1 MTQMT
6 ETDKKTNTEQTI
18 NAAVNTSLDESSSLS
33 GTKLRKAILHLLAAA
48 LFFSLMTFFV
58 RISGDLPTMQ
68 KTFFRNFFALFVAT
82 GAIVKN
88 KIGFSV
94 RKGNG
99 VSLLMR
105 CLFGTSGMIANFWA
119 IDRLGIADANML
131 NKLSPFFA
139 IIVSYFI
146 MKEIPTLTDWS
157 CVALAFIGSLFIIKP
172 SVGIA
177 SIPALV
183 GLYGGFGAGAA
194 YAFVHKMGK
203 TGQPGKTIVF
213 YFSLFS
219 CLVTG
224 PFMIAGWHD
233 MSLAQWGCLIGAG
246 ISAGIAQFNI
256 TAAYQNAPAKDIS
269 VFDYTQVIFAACLGM
284 IFLNEFPDRY
294 SLTGYVIII
303 GAAVIKWHIARK
315 RK

>member
-1 MTQMT
+1 MQK
-6 ETDKKTNTEQTI
+6 ENEQPIRPLGTNI
-18 NAAVNTSLDESSSLS
+18 H
-33 GTKLRKAILHLLAAA
+33 KAILHLLLAAF
-48 LFFSLMTFFV
+48 FFSLMTFFV
-58 RISGDLPTMQ
+58 RISGNLPTMQ
-68 KTFFRNFFALFVAT
+68 KAFFRNFFALLIAT
-82 GAIVKN
+82 ASICKN

-99 VSLLMR
+99 ISVMMR

-146 MKEIPTLTDWS
+146 MKEIPSKSDWA
-157 CVALAFIGSLFIIKP
+157 CVIMAFTGSLFIIKP
-172 SVGIA
+172 STGLAV
-177 SIPALV
+177 IPALV

-224 PFMIAGWHD
+224 PFLLFDWHP
-233 MSLAQWGCLIGAG
+233 MTLAQWGCLIGAG
-246 ISAGIAQFNI
+246 VAASGGQFNI

-269 VFDYTQVIFAACLGM
+269 VFDYTQVIFAAILGM
-284 IFLNEFPDRY
+284 VFLSEIPDIY
-294 SLTGYVIII
+294 SIIGYLVIIS
-303 GAAVIKWHIARK
+303 AAVIKWYIARK
-315 RK
+315 KA

>member
-1 MTQMT
+1 MNT
-6 ETDKKTNTEQTI
+6 ETNNKTDIKKSTVSVTAQ
-18 NAAVNTSLDESSSLS
+18 DETVS
-33 GTKLRKAILHLLAAA
+33 GSRLRKAILHLLTAA

-82 GAIVKN
+82 GAILKN
-88 KIGFSV
+88 RIGFSV

-105 CLFGTSGMIANFWA
+105 CMFGTSGMIANFWA

-146 MKEIPTLTDWS
+146 MKEIPTAIDWS
-157 CVALAFIGSLFIIKP
+157 CVAIAFIGSLFIIKP
-172 SVGIA
+172 SVGLA

-224 PFMIAGWHD
+224 PFLIFDWHP
-233 MSLAQWGCLIGAG
+233 MSPAQWGCLIGAG
-246 ISAGIAQFNI
+246 VCAGIAQFNI

-269 VFDYTQVIFAACLGM
+269 VFDYTQVIFAAVLGM
-284 IFLNEFPDRY
+284 IFLNEFPDIY
-294 SLTGYVIII
+294 SLIGYVIII
-303 GAAVIKWHIARK
+303 GAAVIKWQIARK
-315 RK
+315 R

>member
-1 MTQMT
+1 MQN
-6 ETDKKTNTEQTI
+6 EIHNPEKPKSTNI
-18 NAAVNTSLDESSSLS
+18 H
-33 GTKLRKAILHLLAAA
+33 KAILHLLLAAF
-48 LFFSLMTFFV
+48 FFSLMTFFV

-68 KTFFRNFFALFVAT
+68 KAFFRNFFALLI
-82 GAIVKN
+82 AIGSILKN
-88 KIGFSV
+88 KVGFSI

-99 VSLLMR
+99 ISVLMR

-146 MKEIPTLTDWS
+146 MKEIPSGTDWA
-157 CVALAFIGSLFIIKP
+157 CVIMAFTGSLFIIKP
-172 SVGIA
+172 STGLAV
-177 SIPALV
+177 IPALV

-219 CLVTG
+219 CLVAG
-224 PFMIAGWHD
+224 PFMVFNWHP
-233 MSLAQWGCLIGAG
+233 MTLAQWGCLIGAG
-246 ISAGIAQFNI
+246 VAAAGGQFNI

-269 VFDYTQVIFAACLGM
+269 VFDYTQVIFAAILGM
-284 IFLNEFPDRY
+284 VFLSEFPDIY
-294 SLTGYVIII
+294 SLIGYLVII
-303 GAAVIKWHIARK
+303 GAAVIKWNIARK
-315 RK
+315 K

>member
-1 MTQMT
+1 MQT
-6 ETDKKTNTEQTI
+6 ENKEIAVPPIGTNI
-18 NAAVNTSLDESSSLS
+18 H
-33 GTKLRKAILHLLAAA
+33 KAIMHLLLAAF
-48 LFFSLMTFFV
+48 FFSLMTFFV
-58 RISGDLPTMQ
+58 RISGELPTMQ
-68 KTFFRNFFALFVAT
+68 KAFFRNFFALLIAS
-82 GAIVKN
+82 GSILKN
-88 KIGFSV
+88 KVGFSI

-99 VSLLMR
+99 ISVLMR

-146 MKEIPTLTDWS
+146 MKEIPSKTDWA
-157 CVALAFIGSLFIIKP
+157 CVIMAFTGSLFIIKP
-172 SVGIA
+172 STGLAV
-177 SIPALV
+177 IPALV

-224 PFMIAGWHD
+224 PFLIFDWHH
-233 MSLAQWGCLIGAG
+233 MTLSQLLCLIGAG
-246 ISAGIAQFNI
+246 VAASGGQFNI

-269 VFDYTQVIFAACLGM
+269 VFDYTQVIFAAILGM
-284 IFLNEFPDRY
+284 IFLSEFPDIY
-294 SLTGYVIII
+294 SIIGYIVII
-303 GAAVIKWHIARK
+303 GAAVIKWNIARK
-315 RK
+315 K

>member
-1 MTQMT
+1 MG
-6 ETDKKTNTEQTI
+6 TNI
-18 NAAVNTSLDESSSLS
+18 H
-33 GTKLRKAILHLLAAA
+33 KAILHLLLAAF
-48 LFFSLMTFFV
+48 FFSLMTFFV

-68 KTFFRNFFALFVAT
+68 KAFFRNFFALIIAT
-82 GAIVKN
+82 GSILKN
-88 KIGFSV
+88 NVGFSI

-99 VSLLMR
+99 VSVLMR

-146 MKEIPTLTDWS
+146 MKEIPSRADWA
-157 CVALAFIGSLFIIKP
+157 CVIMAFTGSLFIIKP
-172 SVGIA
+172 STGLAV
-177 SIPALV
+177 IPALV

-224 PFMIAGWHD
+224 PFLILNWHP
-233 MSLAQWGCLIGAG
+233 MTLAQWGCLIGAG
-246 ISAGIAQFNI
+246 V
-256 TAAYQNAPAKDIS
+256 AAKG
-269 VFDYTQVIFAACLGM
+269 V
-284 IFLNEFPDRY
+284 
-294 SLTGYVIII
+294 
-303 GAAVIKWHIARK
+303 
-315 RK
+315 

>member
-1 MTQMT
+1 MNTKSNNK
-6 ETDKKTNTEQTI
+6 TDIKQSTAQ
-18 NAAVNTSLDESSSLS
+18 DEPVS
-33 GTKLRKAILHLLAAA
+33 GSRLRKAILHLLTAA

-82 GAIVKN
+82 GAILKN
-88 KIGFSV
+88 RIGFSV

-146 MKEIPTLTDWS
+146 MKEIPTAIDWS
-157 CVALAFIGSLFIIKP
+157 CVAIAFIGSLFIIKP
-172 SVGIA
+172 SVGLA

-219 CLVTG
+219 CIVTG
-224 PFMIAGWHD
+224 PFLIFDWHP
-233 MSLAQWGCLIGAG
+233 MSLEQWGCLIGAG
-246 ISAGIAQFNI
+246 VCAGIAQFNI

-284 IFLNEFPDRY
+284 IFLDEFPDIY
-294 SLTGYVIII
+294 SLIGYVIII
-303 GAAVIKWHIARK
+303 GAAVIKWQIARK
-315 RK
+315 R

>member
-1 MTQMT
+1 MQKENKVQVAPPMG
-6 ETDKKTNTEQTI
+6 TNI
-18 NAAVNTSLDESSSLS
+18 H
-33 GTKLRKAILHLLAAA
+33 KAILHLLLAAF
-48 LFFSLMTFFV
+48 FFSLMTFFV

-68 KTFFRNFFALFVAT
+68 KAFFRNFFALIIAT
-82 GAIVKN
+82 GSILKN
-88 KIGFSV
+88 NVGFSI

-99 VSLLMR
+99 VSVLMR

-146 MKEIPTLTDWS
+146 MKEIPSRADWA
-157 CVALAFIGSLFIIKP
+157 CVIMAFTGSLFIIKP
-172 SVGIA
+172 STGLAV
-177 SIPALV
+177 IPALV

-224 PFMIAGWHD
+224 PFLILNWHP
-233 MSLAQWGCLIGAG
+233 MTLAQWGCLIGAG
-246 ISAGIAQFNI
+246 VAASGGQFNI

-269 VFDYTQVIFAACLGM
+269 VFDYTQVIFAAILGCV
-284 IFLNEFPDRY
+284 FLSEFPDIY
-294 SLTGYVIII
+294 SIIGYVIII
-303 GAAVIKWHIARK
+303 GAAVIKWNIARK
-315 RK
+315 K

>member
-1 MTQMT
+1 MYAMNK
-6 ETDKKTNTEQTI
+6 ENTNTFKYKE
-18 NAAVNTSLDESSSLS
+18 
-33 GTKLRKAILHLLAAA
+33 AILHLLAAA

-68 KTFFRNFFALFVAT
+68 KTFFRNFFALIIAT
-82 GAIVKN
+82 ISLIKT
-88 KIGFSV
+88 KTGFYI
-94 RKGNG
+94 RKGNA

-146 MKEIPTLTDWS
+146 MKEIPTKTDWG
-157 CVALAFIGSLFIIKP
+157 CVFLAFFGAVFIVKP
-172 SVGIA
+172 SFGLM
-177 SIPALV
+177 SLPALV
-183 GLYGGFGAGAA
+183 ALYGGFGAGAA

-219 CLVTG
+219 SLVTG
-224 PFMIAGWHD
+224 PFLIFDRHPMAP
-233 MSLAQWGCLIGAG
+233 SQWACL
-246 ISAGIAQFNI
+246 ISAGVCAAIAQFNI
-256 TAAYQNAPAKDIS
+256 TAAYQKAPAKDIS
-269 VFDYTQVIFAACLGM
+269 VFDYTQVIFAAILGM
-284 IFLNEFPDRY
+284 IFLNEFPDAL
-294 SLTGYVIII
+294 SIAGYVIII
-303 GAAVIKWHIARK
+303 SAAVIKWMINRK
-315 RK
+315 KT

>member
-1 MTQMT
+1 MNT
-6 ETDKKTNTEQTI
+6 ETNNRTDIMQSTV
-18 NAAVNTSLDESSSLS
+18 AATAQDEPVS
-33 GTKLRKAILHLLAAA
+33 GSRLRKAILHLLTAA

-82 GAIVKN
+82 GAILKN
-88 KIGFSV
+88 RIGFSV

-139 IIVSYFI
+139 IIVSYII
-146 MKEIPTLTDWS
+146 MKEIPTAIDWS
-157 CVALAFIGSLFIIKP
+157 CVAIAFIGSLFIIKP
-172 SVGIA
+172 SVGLA

-219 CLVTG
+219 CIVTG
-224 PFMIAGWHD
+224 PFLIFDWHP
-233 MSLAQWGCLIGAG
+233 MSPAQWGCLIGAG
-246 ISAGIAQFNI
+246 VCAGIAQFNI

-284 IFLNEFPDRY
+284 IFLDEFPDIY
-294 SLTGYVIII
+294 SLIGYVIII
-303 GAAVIKWHIARK
+303 GAAVIKWQIARK
-315 RK
+315 R

>member
-1 MTQMT
+1 
-6 ETDKKTNTEQTI
+6 
-18 NAAVNTSLDESSSLS
+18 
-33 GTKLRKAILHLLAAA
+33 
-48 LFFSLMTFFV
+48 
-58 RISGDLPTMQ
+58 
-68 KTFFRNFFALFVAT
+68 
-82 GAIVKN
+82 
-88 KIGFSV
+88 
-94 RKGNG
+94 
-99 VSLLMR
+99 MR

-139 IIVSYFI
+139 IIVSFFI
-146 MKEIPTLTDWS
+146 MKEIPSALDWT
-157 CVALAFIGSLFIIKP
+157 CVAIAFIGSLFIIKP
-172 SVGIA
+172 STGLAV
-177 SIPALV
+177 IPALV

-224 PFMIAGWHD
+224 PFLIFDWHP

-246 ISAGIAQFNI
+246 VSAGIAQFNI

-269 VFDYTQVIFAACLGM
+269 VFDYTQVIFAAILGM
-284 IFLNEFPDRY
+284 IFLGEFPDGF
-294 SLTGYVIII
+294 SLIGYVIII
-303 GAAVIKWHIARK
+303 GAAVIKWSIARK
-315 RK
+315 K

>member
-1 MTQMT
+1 MNS
-6 ETDKKTNTEQTI
+6 TN
-18 NAAVNTSLDESSSLS
+18 NTFKYKE
-33 GTKLRKAILHLLAAA
+33 AILHLLAAA
-48 LFFSLMTFFV
+48 FFFSLMTFFV

-68 KTFFRNFFALFVAT
+68 KTFFRNFFALIIAT
-82 GAIVKN
+82 FSLIKT
-88 KIGFSV
+88 KTRFSV

-146 MKEIPTLTDWS
+146 VKEIPTKTDWA
-157 CVALAFIGSLFIIKP
+157 CVLLAFSGALFIVKP
-172 SVGIA
+172 SVGIM
-177 SIPALV
+177 SFPALV
-183 GLYGGFGAGAA
+183 ALYGGFGAGAA

-219 CLVTG
+219 SLVTG
-224 PFMIAGWHD
+224 PFLIFDWHP
-233 MSLAQWGCLIGAG
+233 MKPEQWACLIGAG
-246 ISAGIAQFNI
+246 VCAAIAQFNI
-256 TAAYQNAPAKDIS
+256 TAAYQKAPAKDIS
-269 VFDYTQVIFAACLGM
+269 VFDYTQVIFAAILGI
-284 IFLNEFPDRY
+284 IFLNEFPDY
-294 SLTGYVIII
+294 LSIIGYVIII
-303 GAAVIKWHIARK
+303 SAAVIKWMINRRNSAAE
-315 RK
+315 

>member
-1 MTQMT
+1 MKTDPNKEI
-6 ETDKKTNTEQTI
+6 ETNIPK
-18 NAAVNTSLDESSSLS
+18 AVM
-33 GTKLRKAILHLLAAA
+33 HLLIAA
-48 LFFSLMTFFV
+48 LFFSFMTFFV
-58 RISGDLPTMQ
+58 RISGELPTMQ
-68 KTFFRNFFALFVAT
+68 KAFFRNFFALIVAT
-82 GAIVKN
+82 SAIIKN
-88 KIGFSV
+88 RISFSV

-146 MKEIPTLTDWS
+146 MKEIPSKADWL
-157 CVALAFIGSLFIIKP
+157 CVLLAFSGSLFIIKP
-172 SVGIA
+172 SAGIA
-177 SIPALV
+177 AIPALV

-224 PFMIAGWHD
+224 PFMIANWHP
-233 MSLAQWGCLIGAG
+233 MSKQQWACLIGAG
-246 ISAGIAQFNI
+246 VSAGIAQFNI

-269 VFDYTQVIFAACLGM
+269 VFDYTQVIFAAILGM
-284 IFLNEFPDRY
+284 IFLNEFPDKL
-294 SLTGYVIII
+294 SLLGYVIII
-303 GAAVIKWHIARK
+303 SAAIIKWLIAK
-315 RK
+315 NKDK

>member
-1 MTQMT
+1 MNT
-6 ETDKKTNTEQTI
+6 KTNNKTDIKKSTVSVTAQ
-18 NAAVNTSLDESSSLS
+18 DETVS
-33 GTKLRKAILHLLAAA
+33 GSRLRKAILHLLTAA

-82 GAIVKN
+82 GAILKN
-88 KIGFSV
+88 RIGFSV

-105 CLFGTSGMIANFWA
+105 CMFGTSGMIANFWA

-146 MKEIPTLTDWS
+146 MKEIPTAIDWS
-157 CVALAFIGSLFIIKP
+157 CVAIAFIGSLFIIKP
-172 SVGIA
+172 SVGLA

-224 PFMIAGWHD
+224 PFLIFDWHP
-233 MSLAQWGCLIGAG
+233 MSPAQWGCLIGAG
-246 ISAGIAQFNI
+246 VCAGIAQFNI
-256 TAAYQNAPAKDIS
+256 TAAYQNASAKDIS
-269 VFDYTQVIFAACLGM
+269 VFDYTQVIFAAVLGM
-284 IFLNEFPDRY
+284 IFLNEFPDIY
-294 SLTGYVIII
+294 SLIGYVIII
-303 GAAVIKWHIARK
+303 GAAVIKWQIARK
-315 RK
+315 R

>member
-1 MTQMT
+1 MNT
-6 ETDKKTNTEQTI
+6 ETNNKTDIKKSTASVTAQ
-18 NAAVNTSLDESSSLS
+18 DETVS
-33 GTKLRKAILHLLAAA
+33 GSRLRKAILHLLTAA

-82 GAIVKN
+82 GAILKN
-88 KIGFSV
+88 RIGFSV

-146 MKEIPTLTDWS
+146 MKEIPTAIDWS
-157 CVALAFIGSLFIIKP
+157 CVAIAFIGSLFIIKP
-172 SVGIA
+172 SVGLA

-224 PFMIAGWHD
+224 PFLIFDWHP
-233 MSLAQWGCLIGAG
+233 MSPAQWGCLIGAG
-246 ISAGIAQFNI
+246 VCAGIAQFNI

-269 VFDYTQVIFAACLGM
+269 VFDYTQVIFAAVLGM
-284 IFLNEFPDRY
+284 IFLNEFPDIY
-294 SLTGYVIII
+294 SLIGYVIIN
-303 GAAVIKWHIARK
+303 GAAVIKWQIARK
-315 RK
+315 R

>member
-1 MTQMT
+1 MNIKTDSGSPIHADN
-6 ETDKKTNTEQTI
+6 ETKKDRPISRTG
-18 NAAVNTSLDESSSLS
+18 L
-33 GTKLRKAILHLLAAA
+33 KKAILHLLAAA
-48 LFFSLMTFFV
+48 FFFSLMTFFV

-68 KTFFRNFFALFVAT
+68 KAFFRNFFALIIAT
-82 GAIVKN
+82 ASLIKN
-88 KIGFSV
+88 RIGFSV

-146 MKEIPTLTDWS
+146 MKEIPSKLDWT
-157 CVALAFIGSLFIIKP
+157 CVAIAFIGSLFIIKP
-172 SVGIA
+172 SAGLA

-224 PFMIAGWHD
+224 PFMILSWHS
-233 MSLAQWGCLIGAG
+233 MSPAQWGCLIAAG
-246 ISAGIAQFNI
+246 SSAAIAQFNI

-269 VFDYTQVIFAACLGM
+269 VFDYTQVIFAALLGM
-284 IFLNEFPDRY
+284 IFLSEFPDY
-294 SLTGYVIII
+294 LSIIGYITII
-303 GAAVIKWHIARK
+303 GAAVIKWHIARS
-315 RK
+315 RDHHTA

>member
-1 MTQMT
+1 
-6 ETDKKTNTEQTI
+6 
-18 NAAVNTSLDESSSLS
+18 
-33 GTKLRKAILHLLAAA
+33 
-48 LFFSLMTFFV
+48 
-58 RISGDLPTMQ
+58 
-68 KTFFRNFFALFVAT
+68 
-82 GAIVKN
+82 
-88 KIGFSV
+88 
-94 RKGNG
+94 
-99 VSLLMR
+99 MR

-146 MKEIPTLTDWS
+146 MKEIPSKTDWA
-157 CVALAFIGSLFIIKP
+157 CVIMAFTGSLFIIKP
-172 SVGIA
+172 STGLAV
-177 SIPALV
+177 IPALV

-224 PFMIAGWHD
+224 PFLIFDWHP
-233 MSLAQWGCLIGAG
+233 MTLAQWGCLIGAG
-246 ISAGIAQFNI
+246 VAASGGQFNI

-269 VFDYTQVIFAACLGM
+269 VFDYTQVIFAAILGM
-284 IFLNEFPDRY
+284 VFLSEFPDIY
-294 SLTGYVIII
+294 SIIGYVVII
-303 GAAVIKWHIARK
+303 GAAVIKWHIARNK
-315 RK
+315 APA

>member
-1 MTQMT
+1 M
-6 ETDKKTNTEQTI
+6 ETTVKNEKNTENVIKTG
-18 NAAVNTSLDESSSLS
+18 NL
-33 GTKLRKAILHLLAAA
+33 KKAILHLLAAA

-68 KTFFRNFFALFVAT
+68 KAFFRNFFALIVAT
-82 GAIVKN
+82 CALLKN
-88 KIGFSV
+88 HIAFSV

-139 IIVSYFI
+139 IIVSFFI
-146 MKEIPTLTDWS
+146 MKEIPSALDWT
-157 CVALAFIGSLFIIKP
+157 CVAIAFIGSLFIIKP
-172 SVGIA
+172 STGLAV
-177 SIPALV
+177 IPALV

-224 PFMIAGWHD
+224 PFLIFDWHH

-246 ISAGIAQFNI
+246 FSAGIAQFNI

-269 VFDYTQVIFAACLGM
+269 VFDYTQVIFAAILGM
-284 IFLNEFPDRY
+284 IFLGEFPDGF
-294 SLTGYVIII
+294 SLIGYVIII
-303 GAAVIKWHIARK
+303 GAAVIKWSIARK
-315 RK
+315 K

>member
-1 MTQMT
+1 MQT
-6 ETDKKTNTEQTI
+6 ENNEIAVPPIGTNI
-18 NAAVNTSLDESSSLS
+18 H
-33 GTKLRKAILHLLAAA
+33 KAIMHLLLAAF
-48 LFFSLMTFFV
+48 FFSLMTFFV
-58 RISGDLPTMQ
+58 RISGELPTMQ
-68 KTFFRNFFALFVAT
+68 KAFFRNFFALLIAS
-82 GAIVKN
+82 GSILKN
-88 KIGFSV
+88 KVGFSI

-99 VSLLMR
+99 ISVLMR

-139 IIVSYFI
+139 IIVSYII
-146 MKEIPTLTDWS
+146 MKEIPSKTDWA
-157 CVALAFIGSLFIIKP
+157 CVIMAFTGSLFIIKP
-172 SVGIA
+172 STGLAV
-177 SIPALV
+177 IPALV

-224 PFMIAGWHD
+224 PFLIFDWHH
-233 MSLAQWGCLIGAG
+233 MTPSQWLCLIGAG
-246 ISAGIAQFNI
+246 VAASGGQFNI

-269 VFDYTQVIFAACLGM
+269 VFDYTQVIFAAFLGM
-284 IFLNEFPDRY
+284 IFLSEFPDIY
-294 SLTGYVIII
+294 SIIGYIVII
-303 GAAVIKWHIARK
+303 GAAVIKWNIARK
-315 RK
+315 K

>member
-1 MTQMT
+1 MQN
-6 ETDKKTNTEQTI
+6 EKTVKTI
-18 NAAVNTSLDESSSLS
+18 PPM
-33 GTKLRKAILHLLAAA
+33 GTNIHKAILHLLLAAF
-48 LFFSLMTFFV
+48 FFSLMTFFV

-68 KTFFRNFFALFVAT
+68 KAFFRNFFALIIAT
-82 GAIVKN
+82 GSILKN
-88 KIGFSV
+88 KVGFSI

-99 VSLLMR
+99 VSVLMR

-139 IIVSYFI
+139 IIVSFYI
-146 MKEIPTLTDWS
+146 MKEIPSKSDWA
-157 CVALAFIGSLFIIKP
+157 CVIMAFTGSLFIIKP
-172 SVGIA
+172 STGLAV
-177 SIPALV
+177 IPALL

-224 PFMIAGWHD
+224 PFLIFDWHP
-233 MSLAQWGCLIGAG
+233 MTLAQWGCLIGAG
-246 ISAGIAQFNI
+246 VAASGGQFNI

-269 VFDYTQVIFAACLGM
+269 VFDYTQVIFAAILGM
-284 IFLNEFPDRY
+284 IFLSEFPDIY
-294 SLTGYVIII
+294 SIIGYIIII

-315 RK
+315 K

>member
-1 MTQMT
+1 MQK
-6 ETDKKTNTEQTI
+6 DIQNSTNI
-18 NAAVNTSLDESSSLS
+18 H
-33 GTKLRKAILHLLAAA
+33 KAIFHLLLAAF
-48 LFFSLMTFFV
+48 FFSLMTFFV

-68 KTFFRNFFALFVAT
+68 KAFFRNFFALIIAT
-82 GAIVKN
+82 GSILKN
-88 KIGFSV
+88 KVGFSI

-99 VSLLMR
+99 ISVMMR

-146 MKEIPTLTDWS
+146 MKEIPSRTDWA
-157 CVALAFIGSLFIIKP
+157 CVIMAFTGSLFIIKP
-172 SVGIA
+172 STGLAV
-177 SIPALV
+177 IPALV

-224 PFMIAGWHD
+224 PFLIFNWHTMTIAQCGT
-233 MSLAQWGCLIGAG
+233 LIGAG
-246 ISAGIAQFNI
+246 VAAAGGQFNI

-269 VFDYTQVIFAACLGM
+269 VFDYTQVIFAALLGM
-284 IFLNEFPDRY
+284 IFLSEFPDIY
-294 SLTGYVIII
+294 SIIGYIVII
-303 GAAVIKWHIARK
+303 GAAVIKWNIARK
-315 RK
+315 KHA

>member
-1 MTQMT
+1 MQK
-6 ETDKKTNTEQTI
+6 DIQNSTNI
-18 NAAVNTSLDESSSLS
+18 H
-33 GTKLRKAILHLLAAA
+33 KAIFHLLLAAF
-48 LFFSLMTFFV
+48 FFSLMTFFV

-68 KTFFRNFFALFVAT
+68 KAFFRNFFALIIAT
-82 GAIVKN
+82 GSILKN
-88 KIGFSV
+88 KVGFSI

-99 VSLLMR
+99 ISVMMR

-146 MKEIPTLTDWS
+146 MKEIPSRTDWA
-157 CVALAFIGSLFIIKP
+157 CVIMAFTGSLFIIKP
-172 SVGIA
+172 STGLAV
-177 SIPALV
+177 IPALV

-203 TGQPGKTIVF
+203 TRQPGKTIVF

-224 PFMIAGWHD
+224 PFLIFNWHT
-233 MSLAQWGCLIGAG
+233 MTIAQWGALIGAG
-246 ISAGIAQFNI
+246 VAAAGGQFNI

-269 VFDYTQVIFAACLGM
+269 VFDYTQVIFAALLGM
-284 IFLNEFPDRY
+284 IFLSEFPDIY
-294 SLTGYVIII
+294 SIIGYIVII
-303 GAAVIKWHIARK
+303 GAAVIKWNIARK
-315 RK
+315 KHA

>member
-1 MTQMT
+1 MITDMST
-6 ETDKKTNTEQTI
+6 EENKPI
-18 NAAVNTSLDESSSLS
+18 NLKA
-33 GTKLRKAILHLLAAA
+33 AILHLLAAA
-48 LFFSLMTFFV
+48 FFFSLMTFFV
-58 RISGDLPTMQ
+58 RVSGELPTMQ
-68 KTFFRNFFALFVAT
+68 KAFFRNFFALLIAT
-82 GAIVKN
+82 ASLIKTGT
-88 KIGFSV
+88 GFYV

-105 CLFGTSGMIANFWA
+105 CLFGTSGLIANFWA

-139 IIVSYFI
+139 IIVSYVI
-146 MKEIPTLTDWS
+146 VKEIPSRFDWF
-157 CVALAFIGSLFIIKP
+157 CVALAFTGSLFIIKP
-172 SVGIA
+172 SA
-177 SIPALV
+177 SLEVIPSLV

-224 PFMIAGWHD
+224 PFLIINWHP
-233 MSLAQWGCLIGAG
+233 MLIWQWGALIASGVCA
-246 ISAGIAQFNI
+246 AIAQFNI

-269 VFDYTQVIFAACLGM
+269 VFDYTQVIFATIWGILFLSEYPD
-284 IFLNEFPDRY
+284 IF
-294 SLTGYVIII
+294 SIIGYITII
-303 GAAVIKWHIARK
+303 GAAALKWWVARQK
-315 RK
+315 KQ

>member
-1 MTQMT
+1 MNT
-6 ETDKKTNTEQTI
+6 ETNNKTDIKKSTASVTAQ
-18 NAAVNTSLDESSSLS
+18 DETVS
-33 GTKLRKAILHLLAAA
+33 GSRLRKAILHLLTAA

-82 GAIVKN
+82 GAILKN
-88 KIGFSV
+88 RIGFSV

-146 MKEIPTLTDWS
+146 MKEIPTAIDWS
-157 CVALAFIGSLFIIKP
+157 CVAIAFIGSLFIIKP
-172 SVGIA
+172 SVGLA

-194 YAFVHKMGK
+194 YAFDHKMGK

-224 PFMIAGWHD
+224 PFLIFDWHP
-233 MSLAQWGCLIGAG
+233 MSPAQWGCLIGAG
-246 ISAGIAQFNI
+246 VCAGIAQFNI

-269 VFDYTQVIFAACLGM
+269 VFDYTQVIFAAVLGM
-284 IFLNEFPDRY
+284 IFLDEFPDIY
-294 SLTGYVIII
+294 SLIGYVIII
-303 GAAVIKWHIARK
+303 GAAVIKWQIARK
-315 RK
+315 R